1 MSDQRQGSSDLRCS
15 QCNQTFSS
23 NEELRRHNETQHQQ
37 KGQSQG
43 VGRKKSRSG
52 PGKGSGSGAGK
63 ELPRRLG
70 QVICKGGLCDDAWPA
85 LRVSD
90 TLFMLGG

>member
-43 VGRKKSRSG
+43 VGQERSQGAGQEKGQGAGQEKSSHA
-52 PGKGSGSGAGK
+52 GSG
-63 ELPRRLG
+63 R
-70 QVICKGGLCDDAWPA
+70 
-85 LRVSD
+85 
-90 TLFMLGG
+90 